1 MILIAD
7 SGSTKTDWC
16 VLSTSDSVL
25 STFTTQGL
33 NPYHQSPDL
42 ISATLGEVRARVEA
56 CRPYD
61 SGDLRVFFYGSG
73 VRPEQEAPMVA
84 LLRKSLPE
92 AAYVEAHSDMLGA
105 ARALCGRKKGIASIL
120 GTGANSCLYDGEQI
134 VQNTPALGYI
144 IGDEGSGAVLGKR
157 FVHDLY
163 GGRLSDELKADFETE
178 TGLSLPVI
186 IDRVYRQP
194 MANRFLGSFCEY
206 IHNHV
211 HMAAVHNLVVD
222 NFCAFL
228 TCHIAPYGR
237 RELPVSCVGSVA
249 WYFKDELHEAARLE
263 GFKLGTILQSPM
275 QGLVQYHTKLR

>member
-42 ISATLGEVRARVEA
+42 IAATLGEVSARVEA

-61 SGDLRVFFYGSG
+61 SGELCVYFYGSG
-73 VRPEQEAPMVA
+73 VRPEQEAPMAA
-84 LLRKSLPE
+84 LIRKALPE
-92 AAYVEAHSDMLGA
+92 AVIVEAHSDMLGA
-105 ARALCGRKKGIASIL
+105 ARALCGRKSGIASIL

-157 FVHDLY
+157 FLHDLY
-163 GGRLSDELKADFETE
+163 IGRLSNELKADFETE
-178 TGLSLPVI
+178 TGLSLPII

-194 MANRFLGSFCEY
+194 LANRFLGSLTEF
-206 IHNHV
+206 IHSHA
-211 HMAAVHNLVVD
+211 HMSAVHSLVVD
-222 NFCAFL
+222 NFCAFFS
-228 TCHIAPYGR
+228 CHIAPYKR
-237 RELPVSCVGSVA
+237 RELSVSCVGSVA
-249 WYFKDELHEAARLE
+249 WFFKDELREAAHLE

-275 QGLVQYHTKLR
+275 PGLVKYHIKR

>member
-25 STFTTQGL
+25 STFSTQGL
-33 NPYHQSPDL
+33 NPYHQSPEL

-73 VRPEQEAPMVA
+73 VRPEQEVPMA
-84 LLRKSLPE
+84 TLIRQSLPE
-92 AAYVEAHSDMLGA
+92 AVSVEAHSDMLGA
-105 ARALCGRKKGIASIL
+105 ARALCGRKSGIASIL
-120 GTGANSCLYDGEQI
+120 GTGANSCLYDGGQI

-157 FVHDLY
+157 FIHDLY
-163 GGRLSDELKADFETE
+163 SGRLSDELKADFETE

-186 IDRVYRQP
+186 IDRVYRKP
-194 MANRFLGSFCEY
+194 LANRFLGSFSEY

-211 HMAAVHNLVVD
+211 YMPAVRSLVID
-222 NFCAFL
+222 NFCAFFS
-228 TCHIAPYGR
+228 CHIAPYNR
-237 RELPVSCVGSVA
+237 RQLPVSCVGSVA
-249 WYFKDELHEAARLE
+249 WYFKDELREAARIE

-275 QGLVQYHTKLR
+275 QGLVKYHTK

>member
-7 SGSTKTDWC
+7 SGSTKADWC

-33 NPYHQSPDL
+33 NPYHQSSDL
-42 ISATLGEVRARVEA
+42 ISASLGEVRARVEA

-73 VRPEQEAPMVA
+73 VRPEQEVPMA
-84 LLRKSLPE
+84 TLIRQSLPE
-92 AAYVEAHSDMLGA
+92 AVSVEAHSDMLGA
-105 ARALCGRKKGIASIL
+105 ARALCGRKSGIASIL
-120 GTGANSCLYDGEQI
+120 GTGANSCLYDGGQI

-144 IGDEGSGAVLGKR
+144 IGDEGSGA
-157 FVHDLY
+157 D
-163 GGRLSDELKADFETE
+163 
-178 TGLSLPVI
+178 
-186 IDRVYRQP
+186 
-194 MANRFLGSFCEY
+194 

-211 HMAAVHNLVVD
+211 HMPAVHNPVVD

-237 RELPVSCVGSVA
+237 RELPVSCVGSIA
-249 WYFKDELHEAARLE
+249 WYFQDELREAARIE

-275 QGLVQYHTKLR
+275 QGLVKYHSSK

>member
-92 AAYVEAHSDMLGA
+92 AACVEAHSDMLGA

-157 FVHDLY
+157 FIHDLY

-194 MANRFLGSFCEY
+194 MVNRFLGSFCEY

-275 QGLVQYHTKLR
+275 QGLIQYHTKLR